1 MSLAYR
7 VHAIKVATKR
17 EIRSTL
23 YGIGLYITLALIFLA
38 ASYFFVNSTLRT
50 VADAGIM
57 ALANPITSPLF
68 ISVGLA
74 ATYLGLCSSLSISRD
89 RDLGTLEVLFY
100 GPVDAVSY
108 VLGKYVHQLLAYV
121 VVLLFALVNFYGISW
136 VTNVGFSSDIIG
148 IMVLSIFLTSCM
160 VSFGIVLS
168 VSTRRM
174 IVSVVLFLALVLFF
188 LVFSIVHG
196 WVMSIA
202 GQNLTTA
209 MVYVRVILDN
219 ANEFVKWISP
229 VDYYLRG
236 MNAVMRQDPGGY
248 ALSILSS
255 AVYSAVL
262 LALSVWMFGRKGVRR

>member
-1 MSLAYR
+1 
-7 VHAIKVATKR
+7 IF
-17 EIRSTL
+17 
-23 YGIGLYITLALIFLA
+23 ALI
-38 ASYFFVNSTLRT
+38 
-50 VADAGIM
+50 
-57 ALANPITSPLF
+57 
-68 ISVGLA
+68 
-74 ATYLGLCSSLSISRD
+74 
-89 RDLGTLEVLFY
+89 
-100 GPVDAVSY
+100 
-108 VLGKYVHQLLAYV
+108 
-121 VVLLFALVNFYGISW
+121 NFYGISLI
-136 VTNVGFSSDIIG
+136 TNVGFSADIIG

-188 LVFSIVHG
+188 LVFSVVHS
-196 WVMSIA
+196 WIMSIA

-219 ANEFVKWISP
+219 ANEFLKWISP

-255 AVYSAVL
+255 TIYSIVL
-262 LALSVWMFGRKGVRR
+262 LTLSVWMFRRKGVRR

>member
-1 MSLAYR
+1 MSLGYR
-7 VHAIKVATKR
+7 MHAIKVATKR

-23 YGIGLYITLALIFLA
+23 YGIGLYITLALIFLF

-50 VADAGIM
+50 VTDAGIM
-57 ALANPITSPLF
+57 AFANPITSPLF

-74 ATYLGLCSSLSISRD
+74 AAYLGLCSSLSISRD

-100 GPVDAVSY
+100 GPVDSVSY
-108 VLGKYVHQLLAYV
+108 VLGKFVHQLLAYG
-121 VVLLFALVNFYGISW
+121 VVLVFALINFYGISLI
-136 VTNVGFSSDIIG
+136 TNVGFSSDIIG
-148 IMVLSIFLTSCM
+148 IMVLSIFLVSCM

-188 LVFSIVHG
+188 LVFSIVHS
-196 WVMSIA
+196 WIMSLA
-202 GQNLTTA
+202 GQNLSTA
-209 MVYVRVILDN
+209 MVYVRMILDN
-219 ANEFVKWISP
+219 ANEFIKWISP

-236 MNAVMRQDPGGY
+236 MNAVLRQDPGGY

-255 AVYSAVL
+255 TIYSLVL
-262 LALSVWMFGRKGVRR
+262 LALSVWVFRRKGVRR